1 VSASETTRPTVVGGI
16 DPITYEVLA
25 AAFTAVVDDMGAMLE
40 KVSFST
46 VTQIG
51 KDFACVLTDSGGDV
65 FSSGTG
71 GLPMLLGTGAARVKA
86 VLAHIPAAKIDD
98 GDCFLLNDPFMGGTH
113 GQDVAAVM
121 PIFEGGELV
130 AWVMSTSHWPDSGG
144 PVPGSFNSAAV
155 STHAESLMITP
166 IHLIREGE
174 WDHEVEDMIMRNV
187 RIPQVIRGDLR
198 GMIEAC
204 KTGRERFL
212 SLIGKYGR
220 ELIEAQMKA
229 VVEQSER
236 QFRALLAELPDGT
249 WSFTDQI
256 DRDPADD
263 SDEPLTVGI
272 DITIAGDG
280 MVVDFSRTGPQA
292 VGPVNS
298 SATATRAALMASL
311 KAVFH
316 EVAWNQGFER
326 VVEIVTV
333 RGSLVDAEY
342 PRPVSGVAASP
353 GEKILASVHGCL
365 MQVVPERTMACPTN
379 LVNICIGGR
388 DERPQHDGEEY
399 LMYLWLAGGWGGRP
413 GKRDAGTAVL
423 PIGPGTNLQPV
434 ETLEKAYPVRFEAF
448 ELKPDSEGAGR
459 HRGGFAL
466 RCPWL
471 MTHGSATINSQGD
484 RQRIAGW
491 GAEGGLSPEATDLVY
506 APGTPEE
513 KRIDVMSAGSVM
525 EAGVRLEFHQSG
537 GGGWQTPES
546 RPPAWVLDDVRGGL
560 VSAER
565 AAEVYGV
572 VVTAAAD
579 PLDIV
584 VDEGATAARRG
595 GASMGQAA

>member
-1 VSASETTRPTVVGGI
+1 VSAAETRPAPSGTI

-46 VTQIG
+46 VTQVG

-86 VLAHIPAAKIDD
+86 VLEHIPEAKIDD

-121 PIFEGGELV
+121 PIFEGGDRV

-144 PVPGSFNSAAV
+144 PVPGSFNSAAI

-174 WDHEVEDMIMRNV
+174 WDDEVETMVMRNV
-187 RIPQVIRGDLR
+187 RIPKVIRGDLR
-198 GMIEAC
+198 GMVEAC

-212 SLIGKYGR
+212 GLVEKYGR
-220 ELIEAQMKA
+220 ELIEAQMEA
-229 VVEQSER
+229 VVEHSER

-249 WSFTDQI
+249 WSFTDHI

-263 SDEPLTVGI
+263 SDQPLAVGI
-272 DITIAGDG
+272 DITIEGDG
-280 MVVDFSRTGPQA
+280 MIVDFSRADPQA
-292 VGPVNS
+292 KGPVNS

-316 EVAWNQGFER
+316 EVPWNQGFER
-326 VVEIVTV
+326 VVEIKLTP
-333 RGSLVDAEY
+333 GSLVDAEY
-342 PRPVSGVAASP
+342 PHPVSGVAASP

-379 LVNICIGGR
+379 LVNVCIGGR
-388 DERPQHDGEEY
+388 DERPGHEDEEY

-466 RCPWL
+466 RCPWQ
-471 MTHGSATINSQGD
+471 MTHGTATINSQGD
-484 RQRIAGW
+484 RQRIPGW
-491 GAEGGLSPEATDLVY
+491 GAEGGLSPEATDLIY

-513 KRIDVMSAGSVM
+513 TRIDVMSANSVM
-525 EAGVRLEFHQSG
+525 EAGVRLDFHQSG

-546 RPPAWVLDDVRGGL
+546 RPAEWVLDDVRDGL

-572 VVTAAAD
+572 VVTEADD
-579 PLDIV
+579 PLDIEI
-584 VDEGATAARRG
+584 DAAATAARRD
-595 GASMGQAA
+595 GAGA